1 MYELKPLSP
10 QSAGRG
16 IERAPGLMMAAQP
29 ASTVQ
34 WSSRAPDVVSPLFY
48 WRSLWCWKL
57 VLIALTL
64 AGAALGAG
72 AARMRTPTYYAH
84 TILRPVSAPEAASP
98 LSFAGSLL
106 GLNEKNEADAYRYI
120 SIIIS
125 HQFIFRL
132 IDEHR
137 LTQSGELATKGWLRP
152 RPLTRWDAYR
162 TLKGAMEVQFDRR
175 QGNVVIDLRLQN
187 RRLAEAVLGW
197 MIGDL
202 REQLRRT
209 VLDESEA
216 SNRSLEEQARGTP
229 DDIVR
234 QQVYQQIAYG
244 LQRAA
249 LAKVKA
255 DFAFSVIDPPLADD
269 QPADLGLPLVAALVA
284 LAMLVV
290 GTAAVWTYDYLAL
303 MKGAESRASGR

>member
-16 IERAPGLMMAAQP
+16 IEHAPGLMMAAQP

-175 QGNVVIDLRLQN
+175 QGN
-187 RRLAEAVLGW
+187 A
-197 MIGDL
+197 
-202 REQLRRT
+202 
-209 VLDESEA
+209 
-216 SNRSLEEQARGTP
+216 
-229 DDIVR
+229 
-234 QQVYQQIAYG
+234 
-244 LQRAA
+244 
-249 LAKVKA
+249 
-255 DFAFSVIDPPLADD
+255 
-269 QPADLGLPLVAALVA
+269 
-284 LAMLVV
+284 
-290 GTAAVWTYDYLAL
+290 
-303 MKGAESRASGR
+303 